1 MQMIMTHIPS
11 QLAWSGDCHMLD
23 AVLHSSN
30 EMAKL
35 SMAEST
41 LDNSTKDVVLTITIH
56 DLYAAPDQKSATQEM
71 KHNITVHNIRF
82 TL

>member
-1 MQMIMTHIPS
+1 
-11 QLAWSGDCHMLD
+11 
-23 AVLHSSN
+23 
-30 EMAKL
+30 MAKL

-41 LDNSTKDVVLTITIH
+41 PDNSTKDVVLTITIH